1 MSIRNDER
9 RSSPRGQPSAGI
21 SRREGVL
28 SGIAIALLLFLGGL
42 IFYSNASIQS
52 RAAEAKINA
61 DFAELNRH
69 ALVAPARVASLPAQ
83 SVIQ

>member
-1 MSIRNDER
+1 MSIHTDER
-9 RSSPRGQPSAGI
+9 LASSRGQPGEGI
-21 SRREGVL
+21 SRREGIL

-52 RAAEAKINA
+52 RAATAKIDA

-69 ALVAPARVASLPAQ
+69 GIIAPAHVAFLPAQ

>member
-1 MSIRNDER
+1 MSIRNNER
-9 RSSPRGQPSAGI
+9 LPSSRVHSRAVI
-21 SRREGVL
+21 SRSEGVL
-28 SGIAIALLLFLGGL
+28 SGIAIVLLLFLGGL

-52 RAAEAKINA
+52 RVATATINA

-69 ALVAPARVASLPAQ
+69 ALVALPRVASLPVQ